1 MQYKKTKMQNTE
13 RGAAMMISLIFFI
26 LASVL
31 VVLGLTGPA
40 AREYKIA
47 NDALTSRQSYF
58 LSESGAEDAFYRLK
72 NNLTLPS
79 SVTLV
84 LGSSSTVTSITDLGG
99 GQKQIVSTGNV
110 NSSNRA
116 VDLRVA
122 TGAGISFNYGV
133 QVGEGGL
140 DLQGSG
146 RVVGNVYANGPITGD
161 SSGAITGTATSA
173 NSPSLTADQSN
184 GSGTPA
190 NNITFGNASGT
201 QDIAQSFELATSS
214 PINKIQLYI
223 KKVGSPSNATV
234 KIMNDVS
241 GSPGTIQY
249 ASGTLT
255 ASTVT
260 TSYGWIDIALTSNPV
275 LATATPYWIVVDAS
289 TSSTKYYVV
298 GASTGGYANG
308 VAKIGQSPSTWGST
322 TPSTA
327 DLFFKVYLGGFTGLI
342 RGNSGS
348 VWNPLHIGTVSGN
361 AYANT
366 INYTNVTGT
375 AYCTSGGNT
384 TSSGTVTAC
393 TPATDPTFQPFP
405 ISDANIASWKSDA
418 TAGGILTGAYSVGWA
433 GATLGPKEIT
443 GNLTVSGGGTLTVSG
458 PLYIRG
464 NLTLNG
470 GADIVLA
477 SSYGTNDGVI
487 VVDGTISISGGG
499 HATGSGTTGSYI
511 MMVTTATGSAASIS
525 GGAGAVILYVP
536 YGTLTIS
543 GGASLKEATAYR
555 VAVSGGSTITYETGL
570 ANLNFSSGPS
580 GSYTVNSWKETQ

>member
-1 MQYKKTKMQNTE
+1 
-13 RGAAMMISLIFFI
+13 MIIALLFFVV
-26 LASVL
+26 ASTFVTN
-31 VVLGLTGPA
+31 GLTGPT
-40 AREYKIA
+40 AREYRTSSES
-47 NDALTSRQSYF
+47 LTSKQGYF
-58 LSESGAEDAFYRLK
+58 LAESGVEDAFYRLK
-72 NNLTLPS
+72 NSMTLPS
-79 SVTLV
+79 STTITLN
-84 LGSSSTVTSITDLGG
+84 GSSATTTITDLGG
-99 GQKQIVSTGNV
+99 GTKQISSDGAVGE
-110 NSSNRA
+110 SNRS

-146 RVVGNVYANGPITGD
+146 TVIGNVYANGPITGD
-161 SSGAITGTATSA
+161 SSGIITGTATSA
-173 NSPSLTADQSN
+173 NSPALTADQSN

-190 NNITFGNASGT
+190 NNITFGNASST

-241 GSPGTIQY
+241 GSPGTVQY

-260 TSYGWIDIALTSNPV
+260 TSYGWIDIALTSSPV
-275 LATATPYWIVVDAS
+275 LSTATPYWIVVDAS
-289 TSSTKYYVV
+289 NSTTKYYVV
-298 GASTGGYANG
+298 GASTGGYASG
-308 VAKIGQSPSTWGST
+308 IAKIGQSPSTWGAT
-322 TPSTA
+322 TPSTV
-327 DLFFKVYLGGFTGLI
+327 DLFFKIYLGGFTGLI

-361 AYANT
+361 AYANM

-384 TSSGTVTAC
+384 TSSGTVTPC

-418 TAGGILTGAYSVGWA
+418 SAGGIITGAYSVGWA

-443 GNLTVSGGGTLTVSG
+443 GNLTVSGGGILTVSG
-458 PLYIRG
+458 PLYVKG
-464 NLTLNG
+464 NLSLSG

-487 VVDGTISISGGG
+487 VVDGTISITGGG

-511 MMVTTATGSAASIS
+511 MILTTNTSLNTTTPAALIS
-525 GGAGAVILYVP
+525 GGAGAVIVYAPNGLAKI
-536 YGTLTIS
+536 T
-543 GGASLKEATAYR
+543 GGASLKEITAYQ
-555 VAVSGGSTITYETGL
+555 VKIDGGSTLTYETGL

-580 GSYTVNSWKETQ
+580 GSYTVSEWKEGQ